1 MTTESRVMRIMLAA
15 LATFIIVSLIFMLVR
30 V

>member
-1 MTTESRVMRIMLAA
+1 MTTESRVVRFVVAV

>member
-1 MTTESRVMRIMLAA
+1 MTSEDRAMRFVLAA

>member
-1 MTTESRVMRIMLAA
+1 MTTDSRAMRFLLAA

>member
-1 MTTESRVMRIMLAA
+1 MTTDNRAMRFLLAA
-15 LATFIIVSLIFMLVR
+15 LATFIIVSLIFTLVR

>member
-1 MTTESRVMRIMLAA
+1 MTTENRAMRFVLAA